1 MTRRDIRRHE
11 RIPCTLPVRLS
22 WADER
27 GGEHYAR
34 GKCRDISP
42 DGLRIETS
50 EAIPAQSF
58 VNVRVERVDVAGSG
72 RVRYLRRA
80 GIERAEA
87 LVATA
92 DEDAENLVIV
102 LTARSVRADLRIV
115 SRVNQAT
122 WLKRMK
128 AAGADVAE
136 SPYERYG
143 VRLATAALSD
153 AASPT

>member
-80 GIERAEA
+80 GIGNVIGLELSQKVRQQLLEA
-87 LVATA
+87 L
-92 DEDAENLVIV
+92 
-102 LTARSVRADLRIV
+102 RAAPPG
-115 SRVNQAT
+115 S
-122 WLKRMK
+122 
-128 AAGADVAE
+128 
-136 SPYERYG
+136 
-143 VRLATAALSD
+143 
-153 AASPT
+153 